1 MPVIAAVAAPFGRDV
16 EEDLARIAR
25 LLAQARAA
33 GAELVVLPESAL
45 GGYVREGAAG
55 PGASPAPDV
64 PAGLDPDGPEIAALA
79 ALAGDTVVCAGYTEA
94 GGGHLYSSAVCVNG
108 DGVLGHQRKVHL
120 PPGERFAFRAG
131 DGFAAFDT
139 PAGRIGMLLC
149 YDKLFP
155 EAVRA
160 LALDGAEIACCL
172 AAWPADRH
180 DPAPRV
186 RDDRQARHFAVVDQ
200 ARAIENQIFFASS
213 NQTGPWGPL
222 RFLGGAQVVDPDGVV
237 LASTGARGGLAVARA
252 DLAEIRASRAVID
265 HLADRRPETYDPL
278 ASAGADVRDR
288 RRIRSF

>member
-120 PPGERFAFRAG
+120 PP
-131 DGFAAFDT
+131 
-139 PAGRIGMLLC
+139 
-149 YDKLFP
+149 
-155 EAVRA
+155 
-160 LALDGAEIACCL
+160 
-172 AAWPADRH
+172 
-180 DPAPRV
+180 
-186 RDDRQARHFAVVDQ
+186 
-200 ARAIENQIFFASS
+200 AS
-213 NQTGPWGPL
+213 
-222 RFLGGAQVVDPDGVV
+222 V
-237 LASTGARGGLAVARA
+237 
-252 DLAEIRASRAVID
+252 
-265 HLADRRPETYDPL
+265 
-278 ASAGADVRDR
+278 
-288 RRIRSF
+288 